1 MARVL
6 SIKSSKDR
14 EAAFARDRSPAQN
27 QQSNPYSK
35 VFSLQRIAGNR
46 AVEQMMHSGMLNSL
60 GTGAILQRKC
70 ACGGAAGASGKCA
83 KCSEEETLLQRHG
96 TGESES
102 SQVPPIVHEVL
113 SSSGQPLNSDTRAFM
128 ESRLGHDFS
137 QVQVHT
143 DSKAAESVRAVNAL
157 AYTVGKNI
165 VFGTGQYAPTT
176 DEGKQLLAHELTHVV
191 QQQETTIQ
199 PKLILGSPNS
209 LQEQEA
215 DDMARKAMSEL
226 TEQTLSLQTPSTSV
240 LQRQMDFDEET
251 EEEIVASVD
260 ENDLD
265 VRDGDSPSGSTVAVS
280 EQSDVQLESDLL
292 SMAIEKSEAEEENE
306 TVLLAAA
313 DKKAKKSPSKG
324 EEKKEKK
331 ETPWITK
338 IEIDLSSQR
347 MKLIWSGD
355 RKLETITIS
364 SGKGCPN
371 TKENPC
377 ESGDNLYCTPTGE
390 FSVGKKG
397 DGDYKNSK
405 GDPMSWYVEFVSSRG
420 IGIHNSQTADGN
432 PRSHGCVRV
441 GKGAQADALA
451 KRINLNVNKK
461 TKISVSGKAPTKP
474 WLLSK
479 EKTMKSN
486 PGCPLPPEPK
496 PKSKS
501 SDKKKIK

>member
-1 MARVL
+1 MTRTL
-6 SIKSSKDR
+6 SVKPSKER
-14 EAAFARDRSPAQN
+14 EAGFAKARSPAQN
-27 QQSNPYSK
+27 QPTNPYGK
-35 VFSLQRIAGNR
+35 LFSLQRTAGNR
-46 AVEQMMHSGMLNSL
+46 ATEQMLNSL
-60 GTGAILQRKC
+60 GTGAIVQRKC

-96 TGESES
+96 TGESKS

-113 SSSGQPLNSDTRAFM
+113 NSSGQPLNPDTRALM
-128 ESRLGHDFS
+128 ESQFGRDFS
-137 QVQVHT
+137 QVRVHT
-143 DSKAAESVRAVNAL
+143 DTKAADSTRSVNAL
-157 AYTVGKNI
+157 AYTVGKDI

-176 DEGKQLLAHELTHVV
+176 DDGKKLLAHELTHVV
-191 QQQETTIQ
+191 QQQGKTLQ
-199 PKLILGSPNS
+199 AKLILGSPSS
-209 LQEQEA
+209 LQEREA
-215 DDMARKAMSEL
+215 DDVARKVMSES
-226 TEQTLSLQTPSTSV
+226 TEQTLLLQTPSTSV

-265 VRDGDSPSGSTVAVS
+265 VQDGDFPSGSTVAIG
-280 EQSDVQLESDLL
+280 EQSDVQLESDLFG
-292 SMAIEKSEAEEENE
+292 MAIEESEAEEENE
-306 TVLLAAA
+306 TILLAAA
-313 DKKAKKSPSKG
+313 DKKAKKPPAKG
-324 EEKKEKK
+324 DGKKEKK

-338 IEIDLSSQR
+338 IEIDLTSQR

-355 RKLETITIS
+355 RKPETVIIS

-377 ESGDNLYCTPTGE
+377 KSGDNLYCTPTGE

-405 GDPMSWYVEFVSSRG
+405 GDPMSWYVEFVPRRG
-420 IGIHNSQTADGN
+420 IGIHNSQVADGN

-451 KRINLNVNKK
+451 KRINQNVNNK
-461 TKISVSGKAPTKP
+461 TKISVSGKAPTRP
-474 WLLSK
+474 WSLSK
-479 EKTMKSN
+479 EKIKSYE
-486 PGCPLPPEPK
+486 GCPLPPEPK

-501 SDKKKIK
+501 SDKKKKK